1 MEIKKVGVLGAGVM
15 GGQIAAHLNNVG
27 LDVIAFDLDLE
38 TAKKG
43 VESTKSLKPSPFYN
57 IKTADNIKAASFDEL
72 DLLSDCDWVIEVIA
86 EKLEWKTDLYSKIES
101 HLSENAIVTSN
112 TSGLLLADL
121 TSSMSD
127 SLKERFFITH
137 FFNPP
142 RYMKLVEFVTSD
154 YNSVEI
160 ISFMKKF
167 MTDVLGK
174 GVVMAKDT
182 PNFIANRIG
191 TYGMMVCLQEAYNSN
206 LSVEDVDAWT
216 GTLVGRPKSGT
227 FRTADIVGL
236 DTLAFVA
243 QTAFN
248 KCGNDP
254 EREKF
259 DMPEFVKKMIE
270 NKWLGQKSGQGFYKK
285 IDKGVIHSIDFKSM
299 DYSPMNKKR
308 YPSIRI
314 AKESTELEVRLK
326 SLISSDDACADFLW
340 KSISATM
347 LYASS
352 LAGEISDDIVSID
365 NAMKWGFGW
374 ELGPFEIWDALG
386 VQYCVDR
393 MKKEGKV
400 IPDWVANMLSGD
412 ISSFYSYSNGAK
424 VFYSLSSE
432 KYQNLIVDDKN
443 LTFEAFKKKDNLIK
457 KDWSASVVDIGDGVA
472 GVEFHSVL
480 KKELNPIDGSIL
492 QTIDWALDWVQE
504 NNYKGLVISGDGA
517 NFCAGANLT
526 MILSMAERK
535 DWDSIEGVTCLM
547 QNVMQK
553 IRFSKFPVVAAP
565 YGLVLGGGFETIGAC
580 DKIVA
585 AAESYIGLVEVG
597 VGLIPGAGGNLRMI
611 DKLSSKMKSAMPGA
625 FPVVQKAFETIGFA
639 KVGTSAEHS
648 RSYGYL
654 VDKDITVY
662 NRAHVL
668 SAAKKEV
675 LNMSD
680 SYAPPEVQSY
690 KLPGGSGRLVIKSS
704 IKGFVK
710 AGKISE
716 HDALIAEKLGYVLTG
731 GSKGGPMSPV
741 SEQYLLDIEREVF
754 VSLCGEQ
761 KTVDR
766 IGYML
771 KKGKP
776 LRN

>member
-27 LDVIAFDLDLE
+27 LDVIAFDLDMD
-38 TAKKG
+38 TVKKG
-43 VESTKSLKPSPFYN
+43 LDSTKSLKPSPYYN
-57 IKTADNIKAASFDEL
+57 IKTAEKIKMATFDDVEL
-72 DLLSDCDWVIEVIA
+72 LKDCDWVIEVIA
-86 EKLEWKTDLYSKIES
+86 EKLEWKTNLYSKIEP
-101 HLSENAIVTSN
+101 HLSDNAIVTSN
-112 TSGLLLADL
+112 TSGLLLSDL

-154 YNSVEI
+154 SNSSDVV
-160 ISFMKKF
+160 SYMRKF
-167 MTDVLGK
+167 MTDILGK

-191 TYGMMVCLQEAYNSN
+191 TYGMMVCLQEAFNSN

-216 GTLVGRPKSGT
+216 GSLVGRPKSGT

-243 QTAFN
+243 QTAFD
-248 KCGNDP
+248 KCENDP

-259 DMPEFVKKMIE
+259 NMPEFVRHMIE

-285 IDKGVIHSIDFKSM
+285 IDKGVIHSIDFKNM
-299 DYSPMNKKR
+299 EYTPMHKKR

-326 SLISSDDACADFLW
+326 SLVSCDDACAEFLW
-340 KSISATM
+340 NSISATM

-352 LAGEISDDIVSID
+352 LAGEIADDIVSID

-374 ELGPFEIWDALG
+374 ELGPFEVWDALG
-386 VQYCVDR
+386 LKYCVER
-393 MKKEGKV
+393 MKSEGKT
-400 IPDWVANMLSGD
+400 IPDWVTNMLSNNN
-412 ISSFYSYSNGAK
+412 SSFYKYENGDK
-424 VFYSLSSE
+424 LFYSILSE
-432 KYQNLIVDDKN
+432 KYETIIVDEKN
-443 LTFEAFKKKDNLIK
+443 ITFEAFKKKDTLIK
-457 KDWSASVVDIGDGVA
+457 KDWSASVIDLGDEVA

-492 QTIDWALDWVQE
+492 QTIDWALDWVQD
-504 NNYKGLVISGDGA
+504 NNYKGLVISGDGT

-526 MILSMAERK
+526 MILSMADRK
-535 DWDSIEGVTCLM
+535 DWDSIEEVTRLM

-662 NRAHVL
+662 NRDHVL
-668 SAAKKEV
+668 ACAKQEV
-675 LNMSD
+675 INMSE
-680 SYAPPEVQSY
+680 SYSPPEEQSY
-690 KLPGGSGRLVIKSS
+690 KLPGASGRLVIKSS

-741 SEQYLLDIEREVF
+741 SEQYLLDIEREIF

-766 IGYML
+766 IGFML

>member
-27 LDVIAFDLDLE
+27 LEVVVFDLDLDI
-38 TAKKG
+38 AKKG
-43 VESTKSLKPSPFYN
+43 MEATKSLKPSPFYN
-57 IKTADNIKAASFDEL
+57 IKTADSIKAASFDDFEPL
-72 DLLSDCDWVIEVIA
+72 KDCDWVIEVIA
-86 EKLEWKTDLYSKIES
+86 EKLEWKTELYSKIEPY
-101 HLSENAIVTSN
+101 LSESAIVTSN

-121 TSSMSD
+121 TCSMSD
-127 SLKERFFITH
+127 SLKKRFFITH

-142 RYMKLVEFVTSD
+142 RYMKLVEF
-154 YNSVEI
+154 I
-160 ISFMKKF
+160 ISKDNSENIVSYMKEF
-167 MTDVLGK
+167 MTNTLGK

-191 TYGMMVCLQEAYNSN
+191 TYGMMICLQEAYKNN

-243 QTAFN
+243 KTAYD
-248 KCGNDP
+248 KCVDDP
-254 EREKF
+254 ERDKF
-259 DMPEFVKKMIE
+259 EMPKFVQKMIE
-270 NKWLGQKSGQGFYKK
+270 GKSLGQKTGQGFYKK

-308 YPSIRI
+308 YGSIRI
-314 AKESTELEVRLK
+314 AKESTELAVRLK
-326 SLISSDDACADFLW
+326 SLVLSDDACGEFLW
-340 KSISATM
+340 KSISSTM
-347 LYASS
+347 LYAAS
-352 LAGEISDDIVSID
+352 LTGEISDDIISVD

-374 ELGPFEIWDALG
+374 ELGPFEVWDALG
-386 VQYCVDR
+386 VNYCVNR
-393 MKKEGKV
+393 MNGDGKK
-400 IPDWVANMLSGD
+400 IPEWVQSM
-412 ISSFYSYSNGAK
+412 ISNNIDSFYNYQDGDR
-424 VFYSLSSE
+424 VFYDLPSQE
-432 KYQNLIVDDKN
+432 YKK
-443 LTFEAFKKKDNLIK
+443 LTIDINNISFEGFKKKNNLIK
-457 KDWSASVVDIGDGVA
+457 KNWSASVVDLGDSVA

-492 QTIDWALDWVQE
+492 ETIDWALDWIVE

-526 MILSMAERK
+526 MILSMADRK
-535 DWDSIEGVTCLM
+535 DWDSIEDVTHLM

-553 IRFSKFPVVAAP
+553 IRFSPFPVVAAP

-611 DKLSSKMKSAMPGA
+611 DNLSVKMKSAMPGA

-648 RSYGYL
+648 RAYGYL
-654 VDKDITVY
+654 IDKDITVY
-662 NRAHVL
+662 NRDHIL

-675 LNMSD
+675 LSMAE
-680 SYAPPEVQSY
+680 SYSAPEEQSY

-741 SEQYLLDIEREVF
+741 SEQYLLDIEREMF

>member
-27 LDVIAFDLDLE
+27 LDVIAFDLDMD
-38 TAKKG
+38 TVKKG
-43 VESTKSLKPSPFYN
+43 LESTKSLKPSPYYN
-57 IKTADNIKAASFDEL
+57 IKTAEKIKMATFDEVE
-72 DLLSDCDWVIEVIA
+72 LLKDCDWVIEVIA
-86 EKLEWKTDLYSKIES
+86 EKLEWKTGLYSKIEP
-101 HLSENAIVTSN
+101 HLSENAVVTSN
-112 TSGLLLADL
+112 TSGLLLSDL

-127 SLKERFFITH
+127 SFKERFFITH

-154 YNSVEI
+154 SNSSDTV
-160 ISFMKKF
+160 SFMKKF

-243 QTAFN
+243 QTAFD
-248 KCGNDP
+248 KCENDP

-259 DMPEFVKKMIE
+259 NMPEFVRKMIE
-270 NKWLGQKSGQGFYKK
+270 NKWLGQKTGQGFYKK

-299 DYSPMNKKR
+299 EYSQMNKKR

-326 SLISSDDACADFLW
+326 NLVLCDDACADFLW
-340 KSISATM
+340 NSVSATM

-374 ELGPFEIWDALG
+374 ELGPFEVWDALG

-393 MKKEGKV
+393 MKSEGKT
-400 IPDWVANMLSGD
+400 IPDWVVRMLSNGN
-412 ISSFYSYSNGAK
+412 SSFYKYEDGDK
-424 VFYSLSSE
+424 LFYSILSDKYEVLTSDE
-432 KYQNLIVDDKN
+432 KKI
-443 LTFEAFKKKDNLIK
+443 TFDVFKKKDSLIK
-457 KDWSASVVDIGDGVA
+457 KDWSASVVDLGDGVA

-504 NNYKGLVISGDGA
+504 NNYKGLVISGDGS

-526 MILSMAERK
+526 MILSMADRK
-535 DWDSIEGVTCLM
+535 DWDSIEGVTRLM

-662 NRAHVL
+662 NRDHIL
-668 SAAKKEV
+668 YTAKQEV
-675 LNMSD
+675 INMSE
-680 SYAPPEVQSY
+680 SYSPPEEQSY

-741 SEQYLLDIEREVF
+741 TEQYLLDIEREVF

-766 IGYML
+766 IGFML